1 MIGTWIVLIASTVIF
16 LVLGVIKPG
25 KSIFDK

>member
-1 MIGTWIVLIASTVIF
+1 MIGTWIVLIVSTVGF
-16 LVLGVIKPG
+16 LLLAVSKPG